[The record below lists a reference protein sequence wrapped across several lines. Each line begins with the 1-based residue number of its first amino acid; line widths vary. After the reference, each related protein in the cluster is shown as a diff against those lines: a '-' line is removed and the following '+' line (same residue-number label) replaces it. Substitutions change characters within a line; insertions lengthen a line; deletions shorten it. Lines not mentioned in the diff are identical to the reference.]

1 MAHTTAP
8 TDKALRSRLAKLNE
22 QVREQASLARALQ
35 GGEVDAVVV
44 QNRKGPQL
52 YRIHSDE
59 PLYRTMIEDMALGV
73 ATVLVDG
80 TVVYANRH
88 LLTMVGESTATF
100 VGSSLLRCIAEADQP
115 RFTAMMRSALE
126 SPQEL
131 EVSFRWKSAEGPV
144 LVSARRLPI
153 SDADTIGLALVDLRD
168 QTARRA
174 AEESSKAKDELL
186 AAVSHELRTPL
197 TSMMGWLQMLEMEF
211 GDDTRAANAL
221 RNLKLAVAAEAR
233 IVDDL
238 LDLSRSERGSLPLS
252 LEQFDVREAVETA
265 VNYVTLQAESKS
277 VSLNVQLPD
286 EPLPVR
292 GDASRLRQVFL
303 NLLTNALKFTDARG
317 AVKVRVMR
325 HDAHVEISVSDSGIG
340 ISQDFLPFV
349 FEPFQRSDGAQKYQ
363 GLGIGLAIAK
373 RLAEAHGGSITAAS
387 DGVGRG
393 ATFTVRL
400 PLNQ

>member
-1 MAHTTAP
+1 MSQPPAP
-8 TDKALRSRLAKLNE
+8 TDKVLRSRVEKLRD
-22 QVREQASLARALQ
+22 QIREEASLARAIQ
-35 GGEVDAVVV
+35 GGEIDAVVV
-44 QNRKGPQL
+44 LHKEGPQL
-52 YRIHSDE
+52 YRLQTDE
-59 PLYRTMIEDMALGV
+59 PLYRTMVEEMSHGV

-88 LLTMVGESTATF
+88 LLTMVGESTGTF
-100 VGSSLLRCIAEADQP
+100 LGSNLLRCVAESDQP
-115 RFTAMMRSALE
+115 LFTAMLRQALE
-126 SPQEL
+126 SPQEI
-131 EVSFRWKSAEGPV
+131 EVSFRWKSSEGPA

-153 SDADTIGLALVDLRD
+153 SGSDIIGLALVDLRD
-168 QTARRA
+168 QMARRA

-197 TSMMGWLQMLEMEF
+197 TSMMGWVQLMEMEF
-211 GDDTRAANAL
+211 GDDPRASTAL
-221 RNLKLAVAAEAR
+221 HNLKKAVAAEAR

-238 LDLSRSERGSLPLS
+238 LDLSRSERGALPIAF
-252 LEQFDVREAVETA
+252 EQIDVREAVETA
-265 VNYVTLQAESKS
+265 ASYVTLQAESKA
-277 VSLNVQLPD
+277 VSLHMQMPD

-303 NLLTNALKFTDARG
+303 NLLTNALKFTDSRG
-317 AVKVRVMR
+317 AVNIRVSR
-325 HDAHVEISVSDSGIG
+325 CDTNVEVSVSDSGIG

-349 FEPFQRSDGAQKYQ
+349 FEPFRRGDAAQRYQ

-373 RLAEAHGGSITAAS
+373 RLAEAHGGSIRAGS

-400 PLNQ
+400 PLDH